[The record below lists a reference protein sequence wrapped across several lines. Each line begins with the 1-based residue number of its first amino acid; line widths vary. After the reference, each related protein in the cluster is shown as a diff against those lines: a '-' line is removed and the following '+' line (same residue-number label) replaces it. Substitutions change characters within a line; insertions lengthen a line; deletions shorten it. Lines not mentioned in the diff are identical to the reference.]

1 MKYVPITVA
10 TIALVLFRSYQGF
23 SWGGV
28 IATLLCVGILTY
40 IALRSTASNG
50 ELAVSLA
57 GLYFVPGS
65 LINFTEGALFDVI
78 KVADVPDAL
87 LRELATSI
95 VFALVIVAAVRGLR
109 PESPVR
115 NTDAD
120 GWPLPALLWRVVSG
134 VATFILCY
142 FVAGAIIFP
151 FVREYYNV
159 RVMPPMS
166 AIASMQVLRALALM
180 VVAYPVV
187 RAMPC
192 RKHAR
197 IALAI
202 ALPVIGGIAP
212 LLPDNPL
219 MPPLVRFVHACEIT
233 PYYALYGFLLATWF
247 GRREGRSEEIQ
258 TGSAS
263 PAVV

>member
-1 MKYVPITVA
+1 MKYVSIGVA

-23 SWGGV
+23 LWGGAV
-28 IATLLCVGILTY
+28 ATLLCVAVLTY

-65 LINFTEGALFDVI
+65 LINYTEGALFDVM
-78 KVADVPDAL
+78 KVADVPVAL

-109 PESPVR
+109 PQFPAR
-115 NTDAD
+115 NSDAD
-120 GWPLPALLWRVVSG
+120 GWPLPALLWRVAAG
-134 VATFILCY
+134 VATFIFCY
-142 FVAGAIIFP
+142 FAAGAIIFP
-151 FVREYYNV
+151 FVREYYAI
-159 RVMPPMS
+159 RVMPPMG

-187 RAMPC
+187 RAIPC

-202 ALPVIGGIAP
+202 ALPVIGVIAP
-212 LLPDNPL
+212 LLP
-219 MPPLVRFVHACEIT
+219 RIH
-233 PYYALYGFLLATWF
+233 
-247 GRREGRSEEIQ
+247 
-258 TGSAS
+258 
-263 PAVV
+263 